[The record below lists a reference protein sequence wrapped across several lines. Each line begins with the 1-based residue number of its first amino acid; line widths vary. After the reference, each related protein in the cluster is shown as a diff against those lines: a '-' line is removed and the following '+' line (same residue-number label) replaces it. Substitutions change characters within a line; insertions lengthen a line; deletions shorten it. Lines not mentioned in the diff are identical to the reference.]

1 MFKAAPGGQALRAL
15 AFRASLFLVGALI
28 VARRPPNLKTR
39 IMPSKRKGWAET
51 QRGTRT
57 QRGYGWEW
65 EQLRLRILKREPLCR
80 ACRAAGRAVVATT
93 VDHIKPKHQGGT
105 DDEGNLQPL
114 CKPCHVA
121 KTAKEGRN
129 ARR

>member
-1 MFKAAPGGQALRAL
+1 M
-15 AFRASLFLVGALI
+15 
-28 VARRPPNLKTR
+28 ARRPPNLKTR
-39 IMPSKRKGWAET
+39 IMPSKRKGWADT

-57 QRGYGWEW
+57 QRGYGWAW
-65 EQLRLRILKREPLCR
+65 EQLRARILQREPLCR
-80 ACRAAGRAVVATT
+80 ACRADERAVLATT

-114 CKPCHVA
+114 CKPCHKA